1 MIAQKLQCTIR
12 SKDLA
17 SRFGGDEIII
27 LLEDIAGI
35 KEAISVAQR
44 ILVKLQSPFILN
56 DSEVFLTTSSVPY
69 FLL

>member
-1 MIAQKLQCTIR
+1 MAQKLQCTIR